1 MHPPQRLIIAID
13 GPAGA
18 GKSTAARSV
27 ARRLGYRYLDTGAM
41 YRAVAL
47 KALREGLDLG
57 DPDALTQAAEAAT
70 IDLQTEDDVTQ
81 VWLDGAEVTIRI
93 RTPEVTKAASQVSVV
108 PGVRRALV
116 RQQRRWGEQ
125 GGVVMEG
132 RDIGTVVFPDAD
144 VKIFLDASPG
154 ERARRRSAEL
164 AFQGVPVSA
173 GTVAQELAARD
184 ARDSSREA
192 SPLVRAPDA
201 VLLETDGLSPEAVV
215 ERILDICRSRGAE
228 R

>member
-1 MHPPQRLIIAID
+1 MHPSHCLIIAID

-41 YRAVAL
+41 YRAMAL

-57 DPDALTQAAEAAT
+57 DPEALTRAAQAAT
-70 IDLQTEDDVTQ
+70 IDVRIEDDAMQ
-81 VWLDGAEVTIRI
+81 VWLDGAEVSREIRA
-93 RTPEVTKAASQVSVV
+93 PEVTEAASQVSVV
-108 PGVRRALV
+108 PGVRQAMV

-144 VKIFLDASPG
+144 VKLFLDASAG
-154 ERARRRSAEL
+154 ERARRRTEEL
-164 AFQGVPVSA
+164 ASQGLEVSA
-173 GTVAQELAARD
+173 DTVQQELAARD
-184 ARDSSREA
+184 ARDINRQA
-192 SPLVRAPDA
+192 SPLVRARDA

-215 ERILDICRSRGAE
+215 ERIVEICRSKVADR
-228 R
+228 